1 MTALPDEAAEV
12 FRADPD
18 GFVAA
23 RNGLAARL
31 AAEGRTDDA
40 AAIKA
45 LRKPTVAVWALNQ
58 LHDRDAEG
66 VTALLDAGAEL
77 RAAQQAALSS
87 SKGGAER
94 LRTATVARRAAV
106 AQLVES
112 ASDALTEAGRS
123 ADSQVG
129 AIAGALEVASFE
141 TEAGRELTAGTMQR
155 LPDAPGVLR
164 ATRVEQRA
172 PSAPILTGTVQN
184 LDAVQRTFTLGGLV
198 VDYARAVPSGSLDGR
213 PLANGTIVRVRADAA
228 SPGVLVATLVQGW
241 YPLPTADATTA
252 QFAGIVTDFAG
263 LGSLRVLGYPVDASA
278 AQITGGATSA
288 IGNGVKVD
296 VGGVVSGGVLRASKL
311 KIRHVPGTGGPA
323 SFDLIGNV
331 GAFSSPS
338 DFSVKGQAVNAGGPD
353 VKFANG
359 TAANLRNGVRVNIHG
374 TQVVNGVLMAATV
387 AFE

>member
-112 ASDALTEAGRS
+112 ASGALTEAGRS

-129 AIAGALEVASFE
+129 AIAGALEVIVRDRGRSR
-141 TEAGRELTAGTMQR
+141 AGGRH
-155 LPDAPGVLR
+155 D
-164 ATRVEQRA
+164 ATRA
-172 PSAPILTGTVQN
+172 GH
-184 LDAVQRTFTLGGLV
+184 
-198 VDYARAVPSGSLDGR
+198 AR
-213 PLANGTIVRVRADAA
+213 
-228 SPGVLVATLVQGW
+228 
-241 YPLPTADATTA
+241 
-252 QFAGIVTDFAG
+252 GI
-263 LGSLRVLGYPVDASA
+263 R
-278 AQITGGATSA
+278 
-288 IGNGVKVD
+288 
-296 VGGVVSGGVLRASKL
+296 R
-311 KIRHVPGTGGPA
+311 
-323 SFDLIGNV
+323 
-331 GAFSSPS
+331 
-338 DFSVKGQAVNAGGPD
+338 
-353 VKFANG
+353 
-359 TAANLRNGVRVNIHG
+359 GVR
-374 TQVVNGVLMAATV
+374 TQRGHRRR
-387 AFE
+387 

>member
-141 TEAGRELTAGTMQR
+141 TEAGRELAAGTMQR
-155 LPDAPGVLR
+155 VPDAPGGFGEVFGLSAVPDDGEEAAATTTPSKGR
-164 ATRVEQRA
+164 AK
-172 PSAPILTGTVQN
+172 
-184 LDAVQRTFTLGGLV
+184 
-198 VDYARAVPSGSLDGR
+198 ARAKPSVPDHRELQADVSRLRRDRDAAERTVRKARQTADGFAR
-213 PLANGTIVRVRADAA
+213 ELEGMRERLAKVEAKHADAA
-228 SPGVLVATLVQGW
+228 AK
-241 YPLPTADATTA
+241 
-252 QFAGIVTDFAG
+252 
-263 LGSLRVLGYPVDASA
+263 ASA
-278 AQITGGATSA
+278 GELDLKRAERDLAKATA
-288 IGNGVKVD
+288 RLED
-296 VGGVVSGGVLRASKL
+296 A
-311 KIRHVPGTGGPA
+311 
-323 SFDLIGNV
+323 
-331 GAFSSPS
+331 
-338 DFSVKGQAVNAGGPD
+338 
-353 VKFANG
+353 
-359 TAANLRNGVRVNIHG
+359 
-374 TQVVNGVLMAATV
+374 
-387 AFE
+387 